1 MSTGL
6 MSTGLMPILWRAGA
20 LALLALSAGGCQA
33 LGGGGGVMPASD
45 VGPPP
50 SLRSG
55 LAPREVRTASVDPDG
70 EPLQTNPTRRLDLPR
85 NARADARAADSG
97 PRRVRRDE
105 IEGPVE
111 GGGSAGSLSPSLS
124 PSGGVGVGGR
134 F

>member
-1 MSTGL
+1 MLTGL
-6 MSTGLMPILWRAGA
+6 TSNLSRAGA
-20 LALLALSAGGCQA
+20 LALLAASIGGCQA

-55 LAPREVRTASVDPDG
+55 LPAREVRTATVDPDG
-70 EPLQTNPTRRLDLPR
+70 EPLQTAPTRRLDLPR
-85 NARADARAADSG
+85 NGRADARAADAG
-97 PRRVRRDE
+97 PRRIRRDE
-105 IEGPVE
+105 IEGTAE
-111 GGGSAGSLSPSLS
+111 GGSSSGGLAPSLS